1 MKLSALLL
9 LPCSLIAAESAADR
23 GKRVVNEALAA
34 LGGDKFL
41 AMKDRVEAGR
51 AFSFYR
57 EQLAGLAIAKI
68 YTRYIDRPNE
78 GQLAV
83 RERQVFG
90 KDEDQAIL
98 FMPDGQGWE
107 VTFRGARPLAEDRV
121 ARYRDTTRHNIL
133 YILRNRLKEPGLII
147 ESRGAE
153 VVANT
158 PVEIVD
164 ITDANNQ
171 TTTVYFHKST
181 KLPVRQTFFRRDA
194 KTRDRDEELTIF
206 SKYRDIGGG
215 VQWPFVV
222 QRERNGEK
230 IFEMYAETVTMN
242 QGLPDP
248 VFELPAN
255 MKKLKRI
262 N

>member
-1 MKLSALLL
+1 
-9 LPCSLIAAESAADR
+9 
-23 GKRVVNEALAA
+23 
-34 LGGDKFL
+34 
-41 AMKDRVEAGR
+41 
-51 AFSFYR
+51 
-57 EQLAGLAIAKI
+57 
-68 YTRYIDRPNE
+68 
-78 GQLAV
+78 
-83 RERQVFG
+83 
-90 KDEDQAIL
+90 
-98 FMPDGQGWE
+98 MPDGQGWE
-107 VTFRGARPLAEDRV
+107 VTFRGARPLAADRV
-121 ARYRDTTRHNIL
+121 SRYRDTTRHNIF
-133 YILRNRLKEPGLII
+133 YILRNRLKESGLII
-147 ESRGAE
+147 ESRGAD

-164 ITDANNQ
+164 ITDANNE

-181 KLPVRQTFFRRDA
+181 KLPVRQSFFRRDA
-194 KTRDRDEELTIF
+194 KTRERDEELTIF

-248 VFELPAN
+248 IFELPAN
-255 MKKLKRI
+255 MKKLKRV